1 MKFTLPLTILAVA
14 VSVDAAAVMEQDK
27 RYCHAEGQACDT
39 VKRAAAAFSDAIKSN
54 LNLATRSESGGET
67 TTIAARQ
74 IHELALAIAASH
86 DDPAKFFN
94 SLGFH
99 SAQKREADPGWC
111 DQFIGMPC
119 WKRDAEPNPGWCDQ
133 FIGMPCWKRDETTSV
148 AVKRDAEPGWC
159 DQFIGMPC
167 WKRDAEPGWCDQFIG
182 MPCWKRDAQPAAEPD
197 RFCTRFTG
205 SSCWKRDG
213 SAAASEEAKRCV
225 EEGGAC
231 WQAKR
236 AAAAVINTIDQ
247 GNALK
252 MARDADPG
260 WCDQFIGMPCWK
272 RSETCN
278 GPAGV
283 CTKATRDLHAMY
295 NAARSIIE
303 A

>member
-39 VKRAAAAFSDAIKSN
+39 
-54 LNLATRSESGGET
+54 SGGET
-67 TTIAARQ
+67 ATIAARQ

-86 DDPAKFFN
+86 DDPAKFFS

-99 SAQKREADPGWC
+99 SAQKREADPGC
-111 DQFIGMPC
+111 SSFIGMPC
-119 WKRDAEPNPGWCDQ
+119 WKRSAEP
-133 FIGMPCWKRDETTSV
+133 E
-148 AVKRDAEPGWC
+148 
-159 DQFIGMPC
+159 
-167 WKRDAEPGWCDQFIG
+167 
-182 MPCWKRDAQPAAEPD
+182 AEPD

-213 SAAASEEAKRCV
+213 SAAAADEAKRCV